1 MLKKSLKTKL
11 VTILLLISAIPLL
24 ISSTLL
30 YRQATE
36 GLDGMIDENIQHA
49 KTVSDYYFEQK
60 ANEALLIAKRYAND
74 EEVISIFK
82 QKNREKL
89 NQKMVPIY
97 NMLEEEKGLSIFEFG
112 DEKGQVVT
120 RAHNLTKFSDDKSDS
135 KDIAAALSGEEV
147 KGFSFGQSGLAV
159 RAFVPVKDGNKVIGT
174 FQVGFGFTD
183 NMLNDIRHSIAG
195 NISLYENDKLAL
207 TTEKEHLNEMG
218 QPIRDV
224 SISDKVLAGQEVKV
238 IEGEQIHFYHPLYN
252 PLGDKVQGMIQI
264 SQDLTPIMKMEKNL
278 FVKTIIIILGTI
290 VIAIVVS
297 FYLANSITRPISNV
311 VKRLQA
317 VAQGDLSAEKMV
329 TSSQDEVGELV
340 HAINQTSDHLRYT
353 IQNVSHAAGEVSSR
367 SEELTQSSNEV
378 KEGSMQVAVT
388 MEELARGADTQA
400 NIAHDLDQVMEDFII
415 KMEQAN
421 EAGEQVA
428 HASNEV
434 LEMTS
439 KGRHFMESSIQQMSS
454 IHSLVKESVEKVQ
467 GFDKQSQEVSKL
479 VDVIQSIAQQ
489 TNLLAL
495 NAEIEAARAGEHG
508 KGFAVVADEV
518 RKLAEQVSES
528 VTDITTIVGNIQN
541 EAKGMVHSLE
551 TGYRQVEEGSSQIK
565 VTGETF
571 KQINEAVTTTVEKI
585 GRVSR
590 RLASMSENSK
600 GMNASIETI
609 VSVSEQAAAG
619 AEQTSAS
626 VQQTATSVEEIAE
639 SAHSLSLLAEQL
651 YHQVSKFKL

>member
-24 ISSTLL
+24 VSSTLL
-30 YRQATE
+30 YQQSIA

-60 ANEALLIAKRYAND
+60 ANEALVVAKRYAND
-74 EEVISIFK
+74 EEIISIFK

-89 NQKMVPIY
+89 NQKMIPVY
-97 NMLEEEKGLSIFEFG
+97 KMLKEEKGLSIFEFG
-112 DEKGQVVT
+112 DEKGKVIT
-120 RAHNLTKFSDDKSDS
+120 RAHNLAEFGDDKSDS
-135 KDIAAALSGEEV
+135 KDIATALSGEEV

-183 NMLNDIRHSIAG
+183 TMLNDIRHSIAG

-207 TTEKEHLNEMG
+207 TTVKEELSEMG
-218 QPIRDV
+218 QPIQDD
-224 SISDKVLAGQEVKV
+224 SIANKVLAGQEVKV
-238 IEGEQIHFYHPLYN
+238 MEEEHIHFYHPLYN
-252 PLGDKVQGMIQI
+252 PLGDQVQGMIQI
-264 SQDLTPIMKMEKNL
+264 SQDVTPIREMEKNL
-278 FVKTIIIILGTI
+278 FVETIIIILGTI
-290 VIAIVVS
+290 VVAIVVS

-311 VKRLQA
+311 VTRLQA
-317 VAQGDLSAEKMV
+317 VAKGDLSAENMV
-329 TSSQDEVGELV
+329 ATSQDEVGALV
-340 HAINQTSDHLRYT
+340 HAINQTSDHLRHT
-353 IQNVSHAAGEVSSR
+353 LQNVSHAAGEVSSR
-367 SEELTQSSNEV
+367 SEELTQASDEV
-378 KEGSMQVAVT
+378 KEGSGQVAVT

-428 HASNEV
+428 EASNEV

-439 KGRHFMESSIQQMSS
+439 KGRHFMESSIQQMGS

-479 VDVIQSIAQQ
+479 VDVIQDIAQQ

-518 RKLAEQVSES
+518 RKLAEQVSAS

-541 EAKGMVHSLE
+541 EAKEMVHSLE
-551 TGYRQVEEGSSQIK
+551 TGYRQVEEGSSQIQ

-571 KQINEAVTTTVEKI
+571 EKINEAVTITVEKI